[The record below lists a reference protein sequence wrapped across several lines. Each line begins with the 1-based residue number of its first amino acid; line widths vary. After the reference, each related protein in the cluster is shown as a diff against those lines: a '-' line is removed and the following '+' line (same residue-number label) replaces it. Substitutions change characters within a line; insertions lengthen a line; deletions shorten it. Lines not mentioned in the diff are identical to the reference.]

1 MQHPNVKMKTRW
13 NTNVENILNI
23 ISKMCYSDKFRVLL
37 QHFHICI
44 DCTLTTL
51 YHPSFIISITTFP
64 YLISTYSKSLID
76 SCLLKRMWLPGFSN
90 PIFSIS
96 LLKLDST
103 SMGWVESAVGTVLK
117 LFSVLPQWFIEECT
131 PSQTFLIKRVKVAC
145 RLCKGS
151 LFKFV
156 FFYLYIQEHGKY

>member
-1 MQHPNVKMKTRW
+1 M
-13 NTNVENILNI
+13 
-23 ISKMCYSDKFRVLL
+23 VLL

-44 DCTLTTL
+44 YCTLTTL

-64 YLISTYSKSLID
+64 YLISTYSRLLID

-117 LFSVLPQWFIEECT
+117 LLSVLTQWVIEECT
-131 PSQTFLIKRVKVAC
+131 PSQTFLIKWVKVAC

-151 LFKFV
+151 LFRFV
-156 FFYLYIQEHGKY
+156 CFFNLYIQEHGKY